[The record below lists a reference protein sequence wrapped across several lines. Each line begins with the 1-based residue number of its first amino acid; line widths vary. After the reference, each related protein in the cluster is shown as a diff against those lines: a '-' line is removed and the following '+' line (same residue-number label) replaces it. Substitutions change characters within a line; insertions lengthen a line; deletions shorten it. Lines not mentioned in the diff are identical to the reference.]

1 MQGDYHKACL
11 VYRRLGRLGPPDRP
25 VRNEVVVTERNEVMS
40 FARTLAG
47 TVLALTLAQAA
58 QAAPEARTPTSQADD
73 GAACTETIGQLK
85 AENEALK
92 AEVARFEP
100 PSIGQKLAMIA
111 RFQPAGVWYL
121 FGFFGQ
127 FVFFMRFVV
136 QWIASDRKKQS
147 VVPLAFWYIS
157 LAGSLLTIV
166 CAVHIKDPVFTAA
179 FCLNILIYI
188 RNLHLIHGKPKP
200 PAESATA

>member
-1 MQGDYHKACL
+1 MF
-11 VYRRLGRLGPPDRP
+11 
-25 VRNEVVVTERNEVMS
+25 

-47 TVLALTLAQAA
+47 AILALTLAQAA
-58 QAAPEARTPTSQADD
+58 SAAAGAQTPAASSPSAASDARA
-73 GAACTETIGQLK
+73 IGQLK

-92 AEVARFEP
+92 AEVARLEP
-100 PSIGQKLAMIA
+100 PNIWQKLAMITKL
-111 RFQPAGVWYL
+111 QPAGVWYL

-136 QWIASDRKKQS
+136 QWIASERKKQS

-157 LAGSLLTIV
+157 LAGSLMTIV
-166 CAVHIKDPVFTAA
+166 YAVHIKDPVFTAA

-188 RNLHLIHGKPKP
+188 RNLHLIHGKPKTP
-200 PAESATA
+200 EASAPA

>member
-1 MQGDYHKACL
+1 
-11 VYRRLGRLGPPDRP
+11 
-25 VRNEVVVTERNEVMS
+25 MS

-58 QAAPEARTPTSQADD
+58 QAAPETPTTTSQADD
-73 GAACTETIGQLK
+73 GATRAKTIAQLK

-92 AEVARFEP
+92 AEVARLEP
-100 PSIGQKLAMIA
+100 PNIGQKLAMIT
-111 RFQPAGVWYL
+111 RFQPTGLWYL

-136 QWIASDRKKQS
+136 QWIASERKKQS

-166 CAVHIKDPVFTAA
+166 YAVHIKDPVFTAA

-200 PAESATA
+200 PAESAPA

>member
-1 MQGDYHKACL
+1 MTHEL
-11 VYRRLGRLGPPDRP
+11 
-25 VRNEVVVTERNEVMS
+25 VVTGRNMVMFS
-40 FARTLAG
+40 ARTLAG
-47 TVLALTLAQAA
+47 AILALTLAQTALAA
-58 QAAPEARTPTSQADD
+58 AGAQMPAASAAD
-73 GAACTETIGQLK
+73 GATDARTIGQLH

-92 AEVARFEP
+92 AEVARLEP
-100 PSIGQKLAMIA
+100 PTIWQKLAMIA
-111 RFQPAGVWYL
+111 RFQPTGVWYL

-136 QWIASDRKKQS
+136 QWIASERKKQS

-166 CAVHIKDPVFTAA
+166 YAVHIKDPVFTAS

-188 RNLHLIHGKPKP
+188 RNLHLIHGKPKAP
-200 PAESATA
+200 EAPAPA